1 MLCIKNG
8 SIQKISKITV
18 TSGKLNN
25 LAPDCEDL
33 NIRGAVAVHQE
44 VHLKKIST
52 HGHSSFHSHVKA
64 DILRNTGAC
73 TIKDSC
79 EIAELSNAGQLKILH
94 GKITKINSSGKLTI
108 VQTLHAK
115 QFDGIGV
122 VKAKEIQSEQFHFK
136 HSGRS
141 DIEQLIADEICIEKD
156 KISISLMN
164 NKKLVSKSIKG
175 KHIQLSY
182 TNAEI
187 VEGDV
192 IIIGDQCNIHTLY
205 YTESY
210 SISPK
215 AKVQHIRR
223 SVQ

>member
-1 MLCIKNG
+1 M
-8 SIQKISKITV
+8 
-18 TSGKLNN
+18 TSGKVNN
-25 LAPDCEDL
+25 LATDCEEL
-33 NIRGAVAVHQE
+33 NIRGVAAVHQE
-44 VHLKKIST
+44 VDLKTIST
-52 HGHSSFHSHVKA
+52 HGHSSFHSLVKA

-94 GKITKINSSGKLTI
+94 GKITKINSSGKLA
-108 VQTLHAK
+108 VAQTLHAK
-115 QFDGIGV
+115 QFNGIGV
-122 VKAKEIQSEQFHFK
+122 VKAKEIQSEQFHLK
-136 HSGRS
+136 LSGRS

-156 KISISLMN
+156 KLSISLMN
-164 NKKLVSKSIKG
+164 TKKLVSKNIKG

-182 TNAEI
+182 TNADI

-192 IIIGDQCNIHTLY
+192 VVIGDQCNIHTLY

-215 AKVQHIRR
+215 ANVQHIRR
-223 SVQ
+223 KVQ

>member
-18 TSGKLNN
+18 TSGKVNN
-25 LAPDCEDL
+25 LATDCEEL
-33 NIRGAVAVHQE
+33 NIRGAAVVHQE
-44 VHLKKIST
+44 VHLKTIST
-52 HGHSSFHSHVKA
+52 HGHSSFHSLVKA

-94 GKITKINSSGKLTI
+94 GKITKINSSGKLA
-108 VQTLHAK
+108 VAQTLHAK
-115 QFDGIGV
+115 QFNGIGV
-122 VKAKEIQSEQFHFK
+122 VKAKEIQSEQFHLK
-136 HSGRS
+136 LSGRS

-156 KISISLMN
+156 KLSISLMN
-164 NKKLVSKSIKG
+164 TKKLVSKNING

-182 TNAEI
+182 TNADI

-192 IIIGDQCNIHTLY
+192 VVIGDQCNIHTLY

-223 SVQ
+223 KVQ